1 MATHQEVFAQVNALR
16 AQYLPTE
23 DVPIPGE
30 GPGISR
36 TLHQRFATK
45 RPATAPSAVPSFD
58 LNEAPSITAR
68 ILEGRD
74 EGLIW
79 VSVGPPRD
87 IPIPTDEAEAL
98 RVRQKEQGRR
108 FWHNRA
114 ITDQISKLYQT
125 LPA

>member
-58 LNEAPSITAR
+58 LNPSIKVH

-74 EGLIW
+74 EGVIW
-79 VSVGPPRD
+79 VSVGAPRD
-87 IPIPTDEAEAL
+87 LPVPTALAEDL
-98 RVRQKEQGRR
+98 RARRREQGRR
-108 FWHNRA
+108 HKHNRQ
-114 ITDQISKLYQT
+114 ITDQISLLYDT
-125 LPA
+125 ITE